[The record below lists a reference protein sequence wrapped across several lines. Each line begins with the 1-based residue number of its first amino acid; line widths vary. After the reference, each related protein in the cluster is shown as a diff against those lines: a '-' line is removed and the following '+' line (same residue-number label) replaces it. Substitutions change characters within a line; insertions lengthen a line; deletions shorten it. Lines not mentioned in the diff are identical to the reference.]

1 MEEHRAELALF
12 DAAYRY
18 LSELKAGGEALAPK
32 AWQKEAADLRKQR
45 NTLYYKMQSMRDE
58 IKTLE
63 TLRKTVDRMTKD
75 EQKRDKEMTIG

>member
-1 MEEHRAELALF
+1 MEEHRAEIALF

-18 LSELKAGGEALAPK
+18 LSDLKDKGEALMPK
-32 AWQKEAADLRKQR
+32 KWQTETK
-45 NTLYYKMQSMRDE
+45 TLSVQKDKLYQKMQSMRNK